1 VSDSLG
7 TAVRVSGPE
16 RIERVRS
23 LLDRKTGS
31 GHVLITAAEDLRW
44 ACGFTGSHGWLLV
57 GPETVQFLTD
67 SRYTEQACIEAHEM
81 GLDSEVVAVGAG
93 ESLGALVGRLLARSS
108 AAGSL
113 LFQSRSLT
121 VAQFEDVQRSA
132 KVSLVSVGPEFD
144 LLRRRKDPWEIEV
157 ISRAAAIADRALSQ
171 VLPLLS
177 TKPSERDIRDE
188 LEYSMRR
195 FGADGPSYDTIV
207 ATGPVNSAKPHHRPS
222 STLIEE
228 GHSVVIDVGA
238 LVDGYHSDMTR
249 TFLIGEVDPE
259 LRRMYEVVREAQ
271 AAAVAAA
278 EPGVPCQ
285 DIDSICR
292 TIIEEHGLSESIL
305 HGTGHGVGLA
315 IHEDPYIGRLSRAT
329 LEVGDVVTVEPG
341 LYRMGLG
348 GVRIEDL
355 LVITRSAHHNLSSL
369 PKDSPCLQSPPM
381 T

>member
-1 VSDSLG
+1 MNDRLDTSFRG
-7 TAVRVSGPE
+7 SGAE
-16 RIERVRS
+16 RIERIRDLVGR
-23 LLDRKTGS
+23 GS
-31 GHVLITAAEDLRW
+31 GHALITAAEDLRW
-44 ACGFTGSHGWLLV
+44 ACGFTGSNGLLLI
-57 GPETVQFLTD
+57 GRKTAHFLTD
-67 SRYTEQACIEAHEM
+67 GRYTEQARIEAQSM
-81 GLDSEVVAVGAG
+81 GLDLDVVVLGVG
-93 ESLGALVGRLLARSS
+93 ETFGALIKRLISPSGS
-108 AAGSL
+108 AASL
-113 LFQSRSLT
+113 LYQPRSLT
-121 VAQFEDVQRSA
+121 VYQFHELQKSLDVE
-132 KVSLVSVGPEFD
+132 LVSFGPEFD

-157 ISRAAAIADRALSQ
+157 ISRAASIADRALSQ
-171 VLPLLS
+171 VMPLLS
-177 TKPSERDIRDE
+177 TRPSERDVRDE

-207 ATGPVNSAKPHHRPS
+207 ASGPINSAKPHHRPG

-249 TFLIGEVDPE
+249 TFLIGEVQPE
-259 LRRMYEVVREAQ
+259 LHRMYEVVREAQ
-271 AAAVAAA
+271 AAAVSAVK
-278 EPGVPCQ
+278 PGVPCQ
-285 DIDSICR
+285 DIDSVGR
-292 TIIEEHGLSESIL
+292 TIIENHGLADAII

-315 IHEDPYIGRLSRAT
+315 IHEDPYIGRMSGAT

-355 LVITRSAHHNLSSL
+355 LVVTQDAHHNLSSL

>member
-1 VSDSLG
+1 MSDSLG
-7 TAVRVSGPE
+7 TVVRVSGPE

-23 LLDRKTGS
+23 LLDRTTGS

-44 ACGFTGSHGWLLV
+44 GCGFTGSHGWLLV
-57 GPETVQFLTD
+57 GSETVQFLTD

-81 GLDSEVVAVGAG
+81 GLDLEVVAVGAG
-93 ESLGALVGRLLARSS
+93 ESLGALLGRLLARSS
-108 AAGSL
+108 APGSL

-121 VAQFEDVQRSA
+121 VAQFEDVQKSA

-177 TKPSERDIRDE
+177 TNPSERDIRDE
-188 LEYSMRR
+188 LEYSMRK

-271 AAAVAAA
+271 AAAVAAV